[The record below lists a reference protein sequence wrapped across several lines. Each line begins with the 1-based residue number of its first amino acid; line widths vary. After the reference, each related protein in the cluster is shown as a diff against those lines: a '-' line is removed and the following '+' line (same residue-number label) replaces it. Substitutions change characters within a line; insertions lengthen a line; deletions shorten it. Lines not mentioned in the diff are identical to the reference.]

1 MSTLCR
7 CWLKKKGFLMSSDSW
22 QLCVVSRLLCG
33 EEAACLT
40 HCQCQRCCGSQVP
53 CRCWRLIA
61 EQSLVSSSAT
71 RVTHKS
77 DADAEELLLNSHSQ
91 ASAAV
96 WLWTETSGH
105 WKASEVMW
113 CSTIHD
119 LSFSIASFETTFI
132 HCLFV
137 YQTEDILCKLYTHVC
152 WFIELY
158 LVFLLPLNCNIF
170 VVVSVKIRTLR
181 CTAHS
186 CVCWWEG
193 TVLVAAHRSSGPLL
207 CPVAQP
213 RVQLWSSASFLH
225 TVVSVHT

>member
-1 MSTLCR
+1 MMPDVSASTLWVFDECGIKRKYFKDFLISCPLLCR
-7 CWLKKKGFLMSSDSW
+7 CWLKKKGFLMSRDSW
-22 QLCVVSRLLCG
+22 QLCVVSGLLCG

-40 HCQCQRCCGSQVP
+40 HRQCQRCCGSQVP

-71 RVTHKS
+71 PVTHKS

-119 LSFSIASFETTFI
+119 LSFSVASFETTFI
-132 HCLFV
+132 HCLFL
-137 YQTEDILCKLYTHVC
+137 YQTEDILCKL
-152 WFIELY
+152 
-158 LVFLLPLNCNIF
+158 
-170 VVVSVKIRTLR
+170 
-181 CTAHS
+181 
-186 CVCWWEG
+186 
-193 TVLVAAHRSSGPLL
+193 
-207 CPVAQP
+207 
-213 RVQLWSSASFLH
+213 
-225 TVVSVHT
+225 